1 MKTRHILIA
10 LLTPLVLGLLQ
21 YALWQYI
28 DPYVWFLFF
37 PTVFFVAR
45 FTGFLGG
52 MIATIVS
59 AMLVWYVF
67 IPPSFSWH
75 ISNMHNIFPIVIF
88 VITGFFFSDSQE
100 RLRRA
105 NEALHLKLVSVGQ
118 ENKQISLQYEAN
130 LALDSI
136 KFSQLANALPQIV
149 WATTAAGVNIFFND
163 EWYLYTGMSHEE
175 SMGHGWNKPFH
186 PEDQQKAWEA
196 WQNAIVNNAEYSL
209 ECRLRRFDG
218 EYRWWLIRGIPAFN
232 SEHEIDKWFGTCT
245 DINDLKSSAEAER
258 AAQAKLIA
266 AIDSISDAIF
276 ISDIEGN
283 FINFNKAFATFHKFK
298 SKQECSKTLK
308 EYPLFLD
315 VFLPDGTLA
324 RLDQWAVPSALRGET
339 AFDAE
344 FTLKRKDTGESWI
357 GSYNFAPIRNE
368 AGEITG
374 SVVVARDVTE
384 KKRVENELKSY
395 LHRLEVAMEDTMY
408 VLSRA
413 VDMRDPYTSGH
424 QQRVGILAQEIAK
437 KMGMDDKEARNLSLI
452 GLIHDVGKIGVPAE
466 ILSKPSKLSQAEMG
480 LVKAHVTIGYDI
492 LKNANFIIPV
502 AEIVR
507 EHHERMD
514 GSGYPQGLKGEQI
527 LMEAR
532 IIAVADV
539 VEAMSAHRPYR
550 ASLGM
555 DAALAEIEAGRGTKF
570 DPRVVDACLELFR
583 KDGYVFPERIGP
595 V

>member
-1 MKTRHILIA
+1 MKAKQFLIA
-10 LLTPLVLGLLQ
+10 LFAPLVLGLIQ
-21 YALWQYI
+21 YELWRYI

-45 FTGFLGG
+45 FTGFIGG
-52 MIATIVS
+52 IIATVVS
-59 AMLVWYVF
+59 VLLVWYVF
-67 IPPSFSWH
+67 IPPPFSWH
-75 ISNMHNIFPIVIF
+75 IADMHNIFPIIIF
-88 VITGFFFSDSQE
+88 LITGFFFSDSQE

-105 NEALHLKLVSVGQ
+105 KQALQSKLLSVDQ
-118 ENKQISLQYEAN
+118 EKKQISLQYETN

-149 WATTAAGVNIFFND
+149 WATTAAGENIFFND

-186 PEDQQKAWEA
+186 PDDQQIAWNA
-196 WQNAIVNNAEYSL
+196 WQNAVVNNSEYSL

-218 EYRWWLIRGIPAFN
+218 EYCWWLIRGIPAFN
-232 SEHEIDKWFGTCT
+232 SERKIDKWFGTCT
-245 DINDLKSSAEAER
+245 DINDLKSSADAEK
-258 AAQAKLIA
+258 ATQAKLMA
-266 AIDSISDAIF
+266 AIDSMSDAIF
-276 ISDIEGN
+276 ISDLEGN

-298 SKQECSKTLK
+298 SKEDCAKTLN

-357 GSYNFAPIRNE
+357 GSYNYAPIRND

-374 SVVVARDVTE
+374 SVVVARDIT
-384 KKRVENELKSY
+384 KKKEAENELRSY
-395 LHRLEVAMEDTMY
+395 LHRLEVAMEDTIY

-437 KMGMDDKEARNLSLI
+437 KLGMSDKDAHDLNLI

-466 ILSKPSKLSQAEMG
+466 ILSKPSRLSEAEMN
-480 LVKAHVTIGYDI
+480 LVKTHVTIGYDI
-492 LKNANFIIPV
+492 LKNVNFIVPV

-507 EHHERMD
+507 EHHERLD
-514 GSGYPQGLKGEQI
+514 GSGYPQGLKGDQI

-539 VEAMSAHRPYR
+539 VEAMSTHRPYR
-550 ASLGM
+550 QALGIE
-555 DAALAEIEAGRGTKF
+555 AALAEIEAGRGTKF

-583 KDGYVFPERIGP
+583 RDGYVIPSEGRL